1 MLVKE
6 LHKNAQ
12 KNNRSFSKALI
23 ESSED
28 LAARL
33 DYFDL
38 IELIQSMAYV
48 IHDHKLDEALIKE
61 LKEYTKLLREKD

>member
-1 MLVKE
+1 MIKE
-6 LHKNAQ
+6 LYKDTQ
-12 KNNRSFSKALI
+12 KHNRNLSKALI

-48 IHDHKLDEALIKE
+48 IHEHNLDEALIKE
-61 LKEYTKLLREKD
+61 LKEYTKLLRD

>member
-1 MLVKE
+1 MIKE
-6 LHKNAQ
+6 LYKNAQ
-12 KNNRSFSKALI
+12 KNNRNFSKALI

-28 LAARL
+28 LVSRL

-48 IHDHKLDEALIKE
+48 IHEHDLDEALIQE
-61 LKEYTKLLREKD
+61 LKDYTKLLRD

>member
-1 MLVKE
+1 MIKE
-6 LHKNAQ
+6 LYKDTQ
-12 KNNRSFSKALI
+12 KHNRNFSKALI
-23 ESSED
+23 ESPED

-48 IHDHKLDEALIKE
+48 IHEHNLDEALIKE
-61 LKEYTKLLREKD
+61 LKEYTKLLRD

>member
-1 MLVKE
+1 MIIKE
-6 LHKNAQ
+6 LYQDTQ

-48 IHDHKLDEALIKE
+48 IHEHNLDEALISE
-61 LKEYTKLLREKD
+61 LKEYTKLLRD

>member
-1 MLVKE
+1 MAIKE
-6 LHKNAQ
+6 LYQHAQ
-12 KNNRSFSKALI
+12 KHNKSFSKALI

-38 IELIQSMAYV
+38 IELLQSLAYV

-61 LKEYTKLLREKD
+61 LKEYTKLLKE

>member
-1 MLVKE
+1 MAIKE
-6 LHKNAQ
+6 LYQYAQ
-12 KNNRSFSKALI
+12 KHNKRFSKALI

-38 IELIQSMAYV
+38 IELIHSMAYV

-61 LKEYTKLLREKD
+61 LKDYTKLLGD

>member
-6 LHKNAQ
+6 LYKQAQ
-12 KNNRSFSKALI
+12 KNNRKFSKALI

-38 IELIQSMAYV
+38 IELIQSLAYV
-48 IHDHKLDEALIKE
+48 IHEHDLDEALIQE
-61 LKEYTKLLREKD
+61 LKDYTKLLRD

>member
-6 LHKNAQ
+6 LYKNAQ
-12 KNNRSFSKALI
+12 KNNRNFSKALI

-38 IELIQSMAYV
+38 IELIQSLAYV
-48 IHDHKLDEALIKE
+48 IHEHDLDEALIQE
-61 LKEYTKLLREKD
+61 LKDYTKLLRD

>member
-1 MLVKE
+1 MIKDLYKD
-6 LHKNAQ
+6 AQ
-12 KNNRSFSKALI
+12 KHNRNFSKALI

-38 IELIQSMAYV
+38 IELIQSLAYI
-48 IHDHKLDEALIKE
+48 IHEHDLDEALIQE
-61 LKEYTKLLREKD
+61 LKDYTKLLRD